1 MSTTVLKMSM
11 LDAGHEDVDT
21 SPKNSNVEVSIPLL
35 KISHYHGDV
44 NTSSE
49 NIDAS
54 IGDVNASSEDINTN
68 S

>member
-1 MSTTVLKMSM
+1 M

-21 SPKNSNVEVSIPLL
+21 SPENSNVEVSIPLL

-44 NTSSE
+44 STSSE

>member
-1 MSTTVLKMSM
+1 MLAMKMSTPAL
-11 LDAGHEDVDT
+11 H
-21 SPKNSNVEVSIPLL
+21 KNGNVEVSIPLL
-35 KISHYHGDV
+35 KIPHYHGDV